1 MSKILFSIL
10 LLLCMT
16 STFLYASEEGTVL
29 EKGITSLHK
38 GITSLHKGDY
48 KGCIDSC
55 KSFLQLRDKMKNVK
69 GRAEAHYWL
78 AQCYFEL
85 RRYDES
91 LKHAGESAV
100 LYASLDDKG
109 GLISANALLVRILIK
124 RQDYREAHRL
134 VEVTQKL
141 INSGTNT
148 LALIDFLTA
157 RGEYYLV
164 NCCELD
170 LAAKSLRAAQQEA
183 KKINDPAREVK
194 ALAGL
199 TLAYVLDKKFEKAR
213 EAAYSTQRCAFE
225 NNVGPYLQAKSYEAC
240 RLAEMNEARYDEAL
254 KNELSAKVL
263 YKLTGNVRCEANTL
277 STIGYI
283 YKMQKEIGKSDSIH
297 DEALELFKSDNDVR
311 GLIRE
316 YRYKASRIQKEDK
329 DASVRRDHIIGL
341 LREIADRER
350 DYRIRIEALT
360 GIRFM
365 MDRDEKSASI
375 VKIFDEIAEI
385 CHNEGDTKGEIKAL
399 MEKAF
404 IFSLIGHGLGR
415 FNEALALYDKSLLL
429 YKSLGTLNRLDDP
442 EFYPEY
448 SLGKIYQ
455 SMAMTYSQSGEVTKA
470 IEYYKKAAEYN
481 IADGKTSDVVDNY
494 TMIVRAGLNI
504 YDIEITLDA
513 FDKALAYMTK
523 IEDPGE
529 RSHFFDL
536 IIRSLWR
543 GEKTTLRDSLSTLIW
558 EKILKDKELL
568 VKVEAAY
575 QDGIEQCKKHRE
587 FRESIARER
596 YAKWALMKK
605 DYTRARDEYETVL
618 SLAKEEGDLNL
629 RSRSTSSLAEISLLL
644 GNPEKAVGY
653 AGEEIE
659 IYKKLY
665 KGAEWNAMYRMAD
678 ILKRSG
684 KEEEAK
690 KYSDLAEKIM
700 KEHHNA
706 STDLEKAVEL
716 WKEAKDGKGALQ
728 YYEKALAEA
737 RRFQRK
743 REEAEIV
750 DDIGEIA
757 EASADLKR
765 AVECYRKALS
775 IYEGMGDLYKI
786 SNATLHCGMALE
798 KQNLEKEALAA
809 YLGALDRI
817 TSQWTHQDSVIA
829 HLKFSSNSLVITL
842 FDRAIK
848 ILIKSGRNDEAL
860 KYLELSHSLSL
871 LESIKLDELKLK
883 DQELQSLLSRFT
895 MLRQKMSLI
904 AGELSQPCEE
914 KRKGSLKEILVSTRQ
929 DFFTTINSIKSKNP
943 DFDQLLSVR
952 SSDLAAM
959 QRMLPK
965 GVLLVEYY
973 PSSDVL
979 YIFGITS
986 DSFIIRKSGV
996 SRERLYEAIK
1006 EYRNKITRPDG
1017 GNFREEK
1024 KYLYSKLLD
1033 PLKEEM
1039 AKSDRMIIVPGG
1051 LLWYLPFEA
1060 LGSSDESYIIETK
1073 PLSYLSSAN
1082 VLNLIANK
1090 AAGDFKG
1097 KKMLA
1102 FGAPPEAG
1110 LPGAENELKRIAS
1123 LYPGSVSCTG
1133 SSATKENFFSNVTK
1147 KSVIHI
1153 ASHSSLDAADINN
1166 SYIELAGLDGKLYL
1180 GEIYGLLLNPSCLV
1194 ALSSCQSAL
1203 GEENPGREFASLA
1216 SAFTTAGAST
1226 VIASQWR
1233 VEDYAT
1239 AMLFTEFYGSLDRKE
1254 SRSEALR
1261 EAKISLLRN
1270 RKTSHPFYWAPF
1282 VMLGDWR

>member
-1 MSKILFSIL
+1 
-10 LLLCMT
+10 MT
-16 STFLYASEEGTVL
+16 STFLYADAEGTAL
-29 EKGITSLHK
+29 GNGIA
-38 GITSLHKGDY
+38 SLHKGDY
-48 KGCIDSC
+48 KGCIHSC
-55 KSFLQLRDKMKNVK
+55 TSFLQAMEKMEDVK
-69 GRAEAHYWL
+69 RQAEAHHCL
-78 AQCYFEL
+78 AQCHFEL

-91 LKHAGESAV
+91 LKHARESAA

-109 GLISANALLVRILIK
+109 GLISANALLVRILTG

-134 VEVTQKL
+134 VKITQKL
-141 INSGTNT
+141 INEDTPPPS
-148 LALIDFLTA
+148 LIDFLTA
-157 RGEYYLV
+157 RGEYFLV
-164 NCCELD
+164 NCCELE
-170 LAAKSLRAAQQEA
+170 LALKSLRAAQQEA
-183 KKINDPAREVK
+183 KKINDPAREVN
-194 ALAGL
+194 ALTGL
-199 TLAYVLDKKFEKAR
+199 TLAYVLDKEFGKAR
-213 EAAYSTQRCAFE
+213 KTAYSAQRCAFE
-225 NNVGPYLQAKSYEAC
+225 NDVGPYLQAKSYEAC
-240 RLAEMNEARYDEAL
+240 RLAEMNEAKYDEAI
-254 KNELSAKVL
+254 KNELSAKAL
-263 YKLTGNVRCEANTL
+263 YTLTGNVRCKANTL

-283 YKMQKEIGKSDSIH
+283 YEMQKEIRKSDACH
-297 DEALELFKSDNDVR
+297 DEALELFKSDNDIR
-311 GLIRE
+311 GLMRE
-316 YRYKASRIQKEDK
+316 YRYKARRIQKEDK
-329 DASVRRDHIIGL
+329 DVSVRCDHIIGL
-341 LREIADRER
+341 LREIADRES

-360 GIRFM
+360 GIRFI
-365 MDRDEKSASI
+365 MDRDEKSGSI
-375 VKIFDEIAEI
+375 VKILDEIVEI

-455 SMAMTYSQSGEVTKA
+455 SMAMTYSQSGEVMKA

-494 TMIVRAGLNI
+494 TMIVWAGFNI

-523 IEDPGE
+523 LEDPGE

-543 GEKTTLRDSLSTLIW
+543 GEKTTLRDSLSTLIR
-558 EKILKDKELL
+558 EKILKDKEFLT
-568 VKVEAAY
+568 KMEAAY
-575 QDGIEQCKKHRE
+575 QDGIEQCIKHRE

-605 DYTRARDEYETVL
+605 DYRRARDEYETVL
-618 SLAKEEGDLNL
+618 SLAKEEGDFHLM
-629 RSRSTSSLAEISLLL
+629 SRSTSELAEISLLL
-644 GNPEKAVGY
+644 GSPEKAVEY

-659 IYKKLY
+659 IDRKLY
-665 KGAEWNAMYRMAD
+665 KGAEWSAMYRMAD

-684 KEEEAK
+684 KEEEAR

-706 STDLEKAVEL
+706 STDLEKAEEL
-716 WKEAKDGKGALQ
+716 WREAKDGKKALQ

-737 RRFQRK
+737 QRFQRK
-743 REEAEIV
+743 REEAEIL

-757 EASADLKR
+757 ETSGDLKR
-765 AVECYRKALS
+765 AVEHYRKALN
-775 IYEGMGDLYKI
+775 IYEGMGDLYRI
-786 SNATLHCGMALE
+786 SDATLHCGMALE

-809 YLGALDRI
+809 YLAALDRI

-829 HLKFSSNSLVITL
+829 HLKFSSNSMVITL

-871 LESIKLDELKLK
+871 LDSIKLDELKLK
-883 DQELQSLLSRFT
+883 DRELQALLSRFT

-904 AGELSQPCEE
+904 AGELSRSCEE
-914 KRKGSLKEILVSTRQ
+914 KRKASLNEILATTRQ

-965 GVLLVEYY
+965 GVLLLEYY

-986 DSFIIRKSGV
+986 DSFLIRKSGI

-1006 EYRNKITRPDG
+1006 AYRFKITDPDG
-1017 GNFREEK
+1017 GNFSEEK
-1024 KYLYSKLLD
+1024 KYLYSKLLE
-1033 PLKEEM
+1033 PLNEEI

-1060 LGSSDESYIIETK
+1060 LGPTDESYIIETK

-1090 AAGDFKG
+1090 AAGGHEG
-1097 KKMLA
+1097 KKMLS

-1110 LPGAENELKRIAS
+1110 LPAALLELKSIAS
-1123 LYPGSVSCTG
+1123 LYPGSVSYTG
-1133 SSATKENFFSNVTK
+1133 TTATKENFFSNAGD
-1147 KSVIHI
+1147 KSIIHI
-1153 ASHSSLDAADINN
+1153 ASHSSLNAEDIN
-1166 SYIELAGLDGKLYL
+1166 SSFIELAGHDGKLFL
-1180 GEIYGLLLNPSCLV
+1180 GEIYGLLLDPSCLV
-1194 ALSSCQSAL
+1194 TLSSCQSAV
-1203 GEENPGREFASLA
+1203 GEANPGREFASLA

-1233 VEDYAT
+1233 VEDDAT
-1239 AMLFTEFYGSLDRKE
+1239 AKLFTEFYESLNRKE

-1261 EAKISLLRN
+1261 EAKLNLLNN

-1282 VMLGDWR
+1282 VMFGDWR